1 MNYNP
6 EIHHRHT
13 IRKKDYDYAQEGL
26 YFITIYTLNLYQ

>member
-6 EIHHRHT
+6 EIHHRHA

-26 YFITIYTLNLYQ
+26 YFITVVLKSA